1 MIKVDK
7 LNPFGRMCIS
17 LGMIPSSY
25 KESLTYEEQILWFM
39 NYLEKTVIP
48 ALNNNADAIIELQ
61 GLYEQIK
68 TYVDEYFDNLDVQE
82 EINNKLDDMAES
94 GELTEIIAQYL
105 QLAGVLA
112 YNTVAEMKTAENLVD
127 GSICKT
133 LGYYNKNDNGGS
145 FYKVREIINTDVV
158 DEVSLIALNDEEL
171 VAEIITGD
179 YITLEQ
185 FGCKGDGTT
194 DDSAKLKLALTYA
207 NTNKLKISASAKTYY
222 INDDITLNNNTLDLN
237 NCTLK
242 MNNHTITLSNMSYL
256 SNVII
261 LNGNIVLDGG
271 RNKLSYCTI
280 KEFQNSA
287 ITINNNGYE
296 DYIEYIRI
304 ENNSNSTSTVCI
316 TNNSGDET
324 ISHVTGFGC
333 YKGIITK
340 GADNYYEDIHL
351 WLNNNNTFAD
361 SIFAQIES
369 TGNVFSNC
377 CSDSYH
383 KPIYLTTS
391 NLKNTLT
398 NFNFINNNIL
408 FKNKDFVLVSGTTT
422 GCVLTGNVICKLT
435 NFSDAENNN
444 TLAIGYGS
452 ELYIVVIDGETTEK
466 IGGFNYTWIQSKTT
480 GTNASINEASSVY
493 LNAGK
498 LNINLTI
505 YVSGSSTNEISVDLS
520 SLLNINRY
528 KSRGFVPA
536 VYNNYTTAGF
546 VEYYLNNGTLTL
558 SKPSQSS
565 GSTFSAIGL
574 NLYIEQ

>member
-1 MIKVDK
+1 MIKLNK
-7 LNPFGRMCIS
+7 LNPFGRMCVT

-25 KESLTYEEQILWFM
+25 KESLTYEEQLLWFM
-39 NYLEKTVIP
+39 RYLEEVVIP
-48 ALNNNADAIIELQ
+48 AYNNNVDAIEELQ
-61 GLYEQIK
+61 TLYEELK
-68 TYVDEYFDNLDVQE
+68 SYVDHYFDNLDVQE

-94 GELTEIIAQYL
+94 GELEEIIASYL
-105 QLAGVLA
+105 NTNAVLSFDK
-112 YNTVAEMKTAENLVD
+112 VADMKTAENLIE
-127 GSICKT
+127 GSICMT
-133 LGYYNKNDNGGS
+133 LGYYAANDGGKA
-145 FYKVREIINTDVV
+145 FYKVREVINTDVV
-158 DEVSLIALNDEEL
+158 DEVSLIALNDDNL
-171 VAEIITGD
+171 VAELIIKDDVTF
-179 YITLEQ
+179 EQ
-185 FGCKGDGTT
+185 FGIKGDGIT
-194 DDSAKLKLALTYA
+194 DNSTNLGKLLTYISS
-207 NTNKLKISASAKTYY
+207 NKYKITSSGKSYY
-222 INDDITLNNNTLDLN
+222 VNSNITLSGIDLDLN
-237 NCTLK
+237 GGSLLL
-242 MNNHTITLSNMSYL
+242 NNHTITLTNKASL
-256 SNVII
+256 Q
-261 LNGNIVLDGG
+261 NGTIEHGTVVLDGG
-271 RNKLSYCTI
+271 RNKLSHITF

-287 ITINNNGYE
+287 ITINSNGYE
-296 DYIEYIRI
+296 DYVEYIRV
-304 ENNSNSTSTVCI
+304 ENNSDSTSTVCI

-324 ISHVTGFGC
+324 ISHVSGYGC

-369 TGNVFSNC
+369 TDNVFSNC
-377 CSDSYH
+377 CSDSYN
-383 KPIYLTTS
+383 KPIYLTSS
-391 NLKNTLT
+391 NLKNTLS

-435 NFSDAENNN
+435 NFADASNNN
-444 TLAIGYGS
+444 TLSVGFGS
-452 ELYIVVIDGETTEK
+452 ELYFTFIDGVATEK
-466 IGGFNYTWIQSKTT
+466 TGGFNYTWIQSKTT
-480 GTNASINEASSVY
+480 GTNATINEASSVY

-505 YVSGSSTNEISVDLS
+505 YVSGSSTSEITIDLS
-520 SLLNINRY
+520 SLLDINRY

>member
-112 YNTVAEMKTAENLVD
+112 YNTVAEMKTAENLTD

-194 DDSAKLKLALTYA
+194 DDSANLKLALTYA

-222 INDDITLNNNTLDLN
+222 INDNITLNNNTLDLN

-296 DYIEYIRI
+296 DYVEYIRI
-304 ENNSNSTSTVCI
+304 ENNSDSTSTVCI
-316 TNNSGDET
+316 TNNTGDET
-324 ISHVTGFGC
+324 ISHVSGYGC

-351 WLNNNNTFAD
+351 WLNNNNTFSD

-391 NLKNTLT
+391 NLKNTLS

-408 FKNKDFVLVSGTTT
+408 FKNKSFTLVSGTTT

-435 NFSDAENNN
+435 NFADPSNNN
-444 TLAIGYGS
+444 TLSVGFGS
-452 ELYIVVIDGETTEK
+452 ELYFTFIDGDATEK
-466 IGGFNYTWIQSKTT
+466 TGGFNYTWIQSKTT
-480 GTNASINEASSVY
+480 GTNATINEASSIY

-505 YVSGSSTNEISVDLS
+505 YVSGSSTSEITIDLS
-520 SLLNINRY
+520 SLLDINRY
-528 KSRGFVPA
+528 KSRGFVPG

-558 SKPSQSS
+558 SKPSQSG
-565 GSTFSAIGL
+565 GSTFSAIGV